1 MEVDYGEIRHRH
13 THIHSVPEPHIKTVN
28 NALKD
33 WCISVYKEEQIC
45 NSLNESHF
53 EELLTTSNNFGQ
65 EPSPSES
72 GELSNIYVKLLEKQG
87 TRIEKKSGESGIL
100 DGTKILTPD
109 ESPELKIDNIDL
121 NLNLD
126 KNQIFNLLKEN
137 DILMENINK
146 IDKNIDNKKLTI
158 PDNLTPKRK
167 IELLENMDYKIYREL
182 ILLIIYLIIGILF
195 GIYCIYFFFI
205 VELK

>member
-1 MEVDYGEIRHRH
+1 MVEDYGEIRHIH

-28 NALKD
+28 TALKD
-33 WCISVYKEEQIC
+33 WCISVYKEEKIC

-53 EELLTTSNNFGQ
+53 EELLTTSNNFGL

-72 GELSNIYVKLLEKQG
+72 GELSNIYGELLEKQG
-87 TRIEKKSGESGIL
+87 TRIKISPSESGIL

-109 ESPELKIDNIDL
+109 ESPELKIDDID
-121 NLNLD
+121 LNLD

-137 DILMENINK
+137 DILMENINN